1 MPPTQEELEQLGWP
15 FVLQIFIC
23 FLLAVYFFGYHPYV
37 MDWLRDRW
45 HAYQRRRSLY
55 NTMESPAPAP
65 LFVAPPPLPPQ
76 QGGELSSLAWALQ
89 MIPQRVLL
97 SQILHSR
104 PRSTTAL
111 PLGVSDQQQ
120 LAWLDLATETLHIGL
135 YAASGAGKDNLL
147 RAWFLTLAFRNSPER
162 VQFAIIDGKGD
173 WLTSDLARLAH
184 MFTPPAGGYGRQ
196 GDAAIL
202 KAIKRID
209 AEAERRQNLIT
220 RANCITREQYVE
232 RTGRTLPLLV
242 VVATDVMTSVSGEV
256 EALLVNLVSK
266 ARSLGIRVIVSMQ
279 TPTGKATQWRVNLST
294 VVVGALQSGEQD
306 RAALGID
313 VKEMRYRPS
322 RLPSPQER
330 PGLFVARRGAEQML
344 VQAPYVEDA
353 LFAQWV
359 PHLPQREVDD
369 DDLVAGFDIANSVPT
384 AAPRVAAPR
393 AATPRAA
400 TPRAATPVSAP
411 ATVALPSSE
420 ELEEV
425 SLEDDSPEE
434 ETSMWSEQHVK
445 VAAWLA
451 AEPDISIREVA
462 RRIYPGSDGSGR
474 YSIQARLLMEQVRPV
489 LEGVNCERVN
499 CERVNCERVNC
510 GEMPEN
516 EPYEGDSTEGV
527 TVHTTTRRPVSPDT
541 NGMIQGVE
549 HSRRPVSPDTN
560 GMIQG
565 GQHSRRPVSP
575 DTNGMIQGVEHSRR
589 PVSPDTNGMIQ
600 GGDEEWPW
608 QETAS
613 TDIIATVQVIT
624 QIQQWDREGLSRN
637 QMCQRLG
644 GNRNRAYALIR
655 QALGAGQGG

>member
-400 TPRAATPVSAP
+400 TPVSAP

-499 CERVNCERVNC
+499 CERVNC

-527 TVHTTTRRPVSPDT
+527 TVHTTT
-541 NGMIQGVE
+541 
-549 HSRRPVSPDTN
+549 
-560 GMIQG
+560 
-565 GQHSRRPVSP
+565 RRPVSP